1 VILRAFAVW
10 LLIVLVETVHG
21 ILRTLF
27 LAPLTGDFRA
37 RQIGVFTGSL
47 LILAIATLTIR
58 WLRLPT
64 RAQQLQVGALWLA
77 AMVAF
82 EISFGRWVAN
92 QPWERILADY
102 NISAGGLLP
111 FGMLVLLLSP
121 LIAARLR

>member
-1 VILRAFAVW
+1 MILRAFAVW

>member
-1 VILRAFAVW
+1 MILRAFAVW
-10 LLIVLVETVHG
+10 FLIVFVETVHG

-37 RQIGVFTGSL
+37 RQVGVFTGSL
-47 LILAIATLTIR
+47 LILAMATLTIR

-82 EISFGRWVAN
+82 EICFGRWVAN